1 MFSFHIE
8 GHPNLHRSSR
18 SAMSVR
24 RSSKTFSTR
33 SVFRSSSGALVMN
46 GVGSSGASLSFG
58 GQNNGSAGGFGGR
71 ISRSLSTS
79 SLTTAGYE
87 VTLHGNE
94 KQTMQNLNDRLASYL
109 ERVTHLV
116 NLKL

>member
-1 MFSFHIE
+1 
-8 GHPNLHRSSR
+8 
-18 SAMSVR
+18 
-24 RSSKTFSTR
+24 
-33 SVFRSSSGALVMN
+33 MN
-46 GVGSSGASLSFG
+46 GAGRSGASLSFG
-58 GQNNGSAGGFGGR
+58 GQNYGSAGGFGGR
-71 ISRSLSTS
+71 LSRSLSTS